1 MGTQER
7 PKLLPFSVPQRG
19 GGGGTDML
27 QNSLELGKTSP
38 SCGGCPSL
46 PAVPG
51 SLAGAGRVR
60 RGDCTRGLVQAAAV
74 LEREQV

>member
-1 MGTQER
+1 
-7 PKLLPFSVPQRG
+7 
-19 GGGGTDML
+19 ML

-38 SCGGCPSL
+38 SCGVCPSL

-51 SLAGAGRVR
+51 SWAGAGRVR
-60 RGDCTRGLVQAAAV
+60 RDDCTRGLVQAAAV